1 MPILPPVTRSLLNH
15 SFVPGS
21 RWALAVLVTFSSAW
35 TFRSLCATSEWRHF
49 GSDLAN
55 SQYSPL
61 KQIHRGN
68 VAQLTKAWEY
78 ESEPDSAKRSQ
89 IQCNPLIADGTLY
102 GTSPTLKVFALD
114 AASGAEKWTFDPFKD
129 GNSIGVNR
137 GVVFWSK
144 GAQSRILFTASHW
157 LYALNTAT
165 GKPISEFGNKG
176 RVDLRQGLERDPEKL
191 FILSNTPGS
200 VYQNLLILGTRVGEG
215 PGPSAPGY
223 IRAYDVESGELK
235 WVFHTIPHPGEE
247 GHDTWP
253 QDAWKTAGG
262 ANAWSGLAIDESR
275 GWVFCPTGSPA
286 FDFWGG
292 NRIGENLYG
301 NSLLVLNAS
310 TGEKVWHYQ
319 IVHHDLW
326 DRDLPA
332 SPNLVELT
340 INQEKIPAVA
350 QITKSGHVFLFHRE
364 TGKPIFPIE
373 ERPFPPSDL
382 MKEQA
387 WPTQPIP
394 TSPPPFARQSFEP
407 KDVSRLS
414 PETHDQ
420 MLEKLLSVRSGG
432 QFVPPSEVGTVIF
445 PGFDGG
451 GEWGGAAWDP
461 ENEYLY
467 VNANE
472 MPWILTMVQILNK
485 NKSSGP
491 TDGAFLYQR
500 LCAICH
506 GMDRVGD
513 PQKIYPPLVDIKEKM
528 NTQQIINQMSQGKG
542 LMPAFGFLT
551 LPEKTAIAQYL
562 LSETASSAPA
572 RTETKE
578 VNQKKDNE
586 REPYSHT
593 GYNRFLD
600 PDGYPAIKPPW
611 GTLNAIDLKAG
622 RIAWQVTLGEFA
634 DLKARGLSPTGT
646 ENYGGPAVTA
656 GGLVFIG
663 ASKDE
668 SFRAFDKSTGELL
681 WETKLPAGGYA
692 TPSVYE
698 ANGRQYIVIACGG
711 GKMNT
716 KSGVTYVAF
725 ALPQS

>member
-1 MPILPPVTRSLLNH
+1 LIQSLVPVLKWSLAVMLFPTGTGALRSL
-15 SFVPGS
+15 G
-21 RWALAVLVTFSSAW
+21 
-35 TFRSLCATSEWRHF
+35 ATSEWRHF
-49 GSDLAN
+49 GSDPAN

-68 VAQLTKAWEY
+68 VGQLTKAWEY
-78 ESEPDSAKRSQ
+78 ASENVETKTRSQ
-89 IQCNPLIADGTLY
+89 IQCNPLIADGILY

-114 AASGAEKWTFDPFKD
+114 AASGQEKWMFNPFQ
-129 GNSIGVNR
+129 NTNPIGVNR
-137 GVVFWSK
+137 GVVYWSHQE
-144 GAQSRILFTASHW
+144 QSRILFTASHW
-157 LYALNTAT
+157 LYALDAST
-165 GKPISEFGNKG
+165 GKPIPAFGREG
-176 RVDLRQGLERDPEKL
+176 RVDLRQGLGRDADKL

-200 VYQNLLILGTRVGEG
+200 VYKNVLILGTRVNEG

-223 IRAYDVESGELK
+223 IRAYDVETGELK

-262 ANAWSGLAIDESR
+262 ANAWGGLAVDESR

-292 NRIGENLYG
+292 NRVGKNLYG
-301 NSLLVLNAS
+301 NSLLVIDAK
-310 TGEKVWHYQ
+310 TGKKVWHYQ

-332 SPNLVELT
+332 SPNLLELT
-340 INQEKIPAVA
+340 INHEKIPAVA

-373 ERPFPPSDL
+373 EHPFPPSDL
-382 MKEQA
+382 MDEQA

-394 TSPPPFARQSFEP
+394 TSPPPFARQAFKP
-407 KDVSRLS
+407 KDVSTLS

-432 QFVPPSEVGTVIF
+432 QFVPPSNIGTVIF

-451 GEWGGAAWDP
+451 AEWGGAAWDP
-461 ENEYLY
+461 QNEFLY

-472 MPWILTMVQILNK
+472 MPWILTMVDIR
-485 NKSSGP
+485 NKSQS
-491 TDGAFLYQR
+491 TNQSDGAFLYQR
-500 LCAICH
+500 LCAVCH
-506 GMDRVGD
+506 GIDRIGD
-513 PQKIYPPLVDIKEKM
+513 PQKTYPPLLNIGQKM
-528 NTQQIINQMSQGKG
+528 SAQQIIDQLSQGKG

-551 LPEKTAIAQYL
+551 LPEKTAIALFL
-562 LSETASSAPA
+562 LGNPE
-572 RTETKE
+572 ETKQSPKE
-578 VNQKKDNE
+578 TTVSENPANNGK
-586 REPYSHT
+586 EPYSHT

-600 PDGYPAIKPPW
+600 SNGYPAIKPPW

-622 RIAWQVTLGEFA
+622 RIAWQVTLGEFD
-634 DLKARGLSPTGT
+634 DLQARGLSPTGT

-668 SFRAFDKSTGELL
+668 KFRAFDKSTGEML

-698 ANGRQYIVIACGG
+698 ANGRQFVVIACGG

-716 KSGVTYVAF
+716 KSGVSYVAF
-725 ALPQS
+725 ALPKP

>member
-1 MPILPPVTRSLLNH
+1 MIHSLVPVLKWTLAVMFLTSGTWALRSL
-15 SFVPGS
+15 G
-21 RWALAVLVTFSSAW
+21 
-35 TFRSLCATSEWRHF
+35 ATTEWRQF

-61 KQIHRGN
+61 KQVHRGN
-68 VAQLTKAWEY
+68 VGQLTKIWEY
-78 ESEPDSAKRSQ
+78 KSENETAKARSQ

-102 GTSPTLKVFALD
+102 GTSPTLKVFAMD
-114 AASGAEKWTFDPFKD
+114 AASGKEKWVFNPFQD
-129 GNSIGVNR
+129 TNPIGVNR
-137 GVVFWSK
+137 GVVYWQK
-144 GAQSRILFTASHW
+144 EEQSRILFTASHW
-157 LYALNTAT
+157 LYALNAT
-165 GKPISEFGNKG
+165 TGQPIRAFGKEG
-176 RVDLRQGLERDPEKL
+176 RVDLRQGLGRDPEKL
-191 FILSNTPGS
+191 FVLSNTPGS
-200 VYQNLLILGTRVGEG
+200 IYQNLLILGTRVNEG

-223 IRAYDVESGELK
+223 IRAYNVETGEME

-253 QDAWKTAGG
+253 SDAWKTAGG
-262 ANAWSGLAIDESR
+262 ANAWSGLAIDEAR
-275 GWVFCPTGSPA
+275 GWVFCPTGSPS

-292 NRIGENLYG
+292 NRIGQNLYG
-301 NSLLVLNAS
+301 NSLLVLDAK
-310 TGEKVWHYQ
+310 TGRKIWHYQ

-364 TGKPIFPIE
+364 TGKPIFPVE

-382 MKEQA
+382 MNEQA

-394 TSPPPFARQSFEP
+394 SSPPPFARQAFEP
-407 KDVSRLS
+407 KDVATLS
-414 PETHDQ
+414 PEKHDL
-420 MLEKLLSVRSGG
+420 MLKKLLSVRSGG
-432 QFVPPSEVGTVIF
+432 QFVPPSTLGTVIF

-461 ENEYLY
+461 ESEFLY

-472 MPWILTMVQILNK
+472 MPWILTMVEIRNK
-485 NKSSGP
+485 NKSRGP
-491 TDGAFLYQR
+491 SDGAFLYQR

-506 GMDRVGD
+506 GMDRIGD
-513 PQKIYPPLVDIKEKM
+513 PQKTYPPLVNIQQKM
-528 NTQQIINQMSQGKG
+528 NTQQIIDQMSQGKG

-551 LPEKTAIAQYL
+551 LSEKTAIAQFL
-562 LSETASSAPA
+562 LGKQETSIESPI
-572 RTETKE
+572 ETPPSDS
-578 VNQKKDNE
+578 QTDNS

-611 GTLNAIDLKAG
+611 GTLNAIDLKTG
-622 RIAWQVTLGEFA
+622 RIAWQVVLGEFE

-656 GGLVFIG
+656 GGLIFIG

-668 SFRAFDKSTGELL
+668 KFRAFDKSTGEML
-681 WETKLPAGGYA
+681 WETRLPAGGYA

-698 ANGRQYIVIACGG
+698 AEGRQFVVIACGG

-716 KSGVTYVAF
+716 KSGVSYVAF
-725 ALPQS
+725 ALPKP